1 MQKTM
6 FFDRFG
12 TTNIAAV
19 VEAGKLVEFHADG
32 QTDRDT
38 AGNIYKGR
46 VVNVLAGMQA
56 AFVAYGADRNGYL
69 AAGGE
74 AEKLVTVPT
83 LEAAQ
88 DLLEGELA
96 EGDTVLILEAMKME
110 TEIKAEKAGI
120 VREINVAVSQ
130 VVTAG
135 ETLAMIEE
143 K

>member
-56 AFVAYGADRNGYL
+56 ALSRIVAMSFCEPRSCTKGL
-69 AAGGE
+69 
-74 AEKLVTVPT
+74 
-83 LEAAQ
+83 
-88 DLLEGELA
+88 
-96 EGDTVLILEAMKME
+96 
-110 TEIKAEKAGI
+110 
-120 VREINVAVSQ
+120 SS
-130 VVTAG
+130 
-135 ETLAMIEE
+135 
-143 K
+143 